1 MGPTQHT
8 RHIRS
13 HFDLHAAGGPAHM
26 HKLFLSTLYSVEI
39 YRPSF
44 FSILIPQV
52 VPFFLFFR
60 PGVPIDNKRRKL
72 VNKSQYRE
80 ELYINVGLLSSI
92 LKKKVLKSI
101 IITCRRRHRRWLL
114 FCWWDVHLQK
124 ILPRNFFFLFLDISV
139 QKDED
144 LEKRTSCSTTHRQLQ
159 EIRKLSRAPYFFL
172 LYQFQNI
179 F

>member
-13 HFDLHAAGGPAHM
+13 HFDLHAGGGPAHM

-72 VNKSQYRE
+72 VNKTKQQRRA
-80 ELYINVGLLSSI
+80 LYKCRPSSSI
-92 LKKKVLKSI
+92 FFRKVLKSI
-101 IITCRRRHRRWLL
+101 IITCRRRRRRWLL

-124 ILPRNFFFLFLDISV
+124 ILPRNFFLLFLDISV